1 MNLSRKKE
9 LLNEWK
15 NRRPEMGL
23 VAMTCKKSGEMFVGI
38 STDTQFAFNS
48 HRFQLSINRHP
59 NKQLQQLWQQYGEN
73 GFNYSVVKILKYEN
87 KEDDQ
92 TEKLTSLLEEYLEQT
107 PQARRISR

>member
-59 NKQLQQLWQQYGEN
+59 NKQLQQLWQQHGE
-73 GFNYSVVKILKYEN
+73 
-87 KEDDQ
+87 EDNQ

>member
-23 VAMTCKKSGEMFVGI
+23 VAMRCKKSGEMFVGI

-73 GFNYSVVKILKYEN
+73 GFDYSVVKILKYEN
-87 KEDDQ
+87 KEDNQ